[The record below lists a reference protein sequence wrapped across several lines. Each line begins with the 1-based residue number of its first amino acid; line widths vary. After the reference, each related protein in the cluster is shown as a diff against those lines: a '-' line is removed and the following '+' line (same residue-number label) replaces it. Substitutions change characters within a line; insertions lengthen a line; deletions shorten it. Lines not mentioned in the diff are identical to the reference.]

1 MKYTKRTIT
10 SIAALFLTAVTM
22 ASTAAPV
29 SAVTVPE
36 VNNKGGILSDDLRSK
51 EPVKPGE
58 WRYDP
63 ETGIHGDYDYWRRK
77 KIRQDNQWKYDY
89 YNKVKGTKKKIS
101 ILNYGFFHAKNVK
114 FYGRKCLGIDDNDG
128 SWILGKW
135 EQLNTDTS
143 VHGATGYNF
152 DISGEYM
159 CFAFSYDITW
169 GTDFPYSGVFLDQNS
184 KYFAKDWKKLEI
196 AMWGAVRTGCITIDV
211 DDSTIVHETNCGSH
225 SEWKP

>member
-1 MKYTKRTIT
+1 MKNTKRTIT

-36 VNNKGGILSDDLRSK
+36 VNNKGGILTNDNR
-51 EPVKPGE
+51 EPLKPGY

-77 KIRQDNQWKYDY
+77 KIRQDNWRKYAD
-89 YNKVKGTKKKIS
+89 YNKVKGTKKTIYIENS
-101 ILNYGFFHAKNVK
+101 GFFHAKNVK
-114 FYGRKCLGIDDNDG
+114 LYGRKCLGIDDNDG

-135 EQLNTDTS
+135 EQINSNQSIHASEVYKYTVD
-143 VHGATGYNF
+143 
-152 DISGEYM
+152 GEYM

-184 KYFAKDWKKLEI
+184 KYFAKDWNEI
-196 AMWGAVRTGCITIDV
+196 EISMWGAVRTGCITIDL
-211 DDSTIVHETNCGSH
+211 DERTIVHETNCGSH

>member
-1 MKYTKRTIT
+1 MKNTKRTIT

-22 ASTAAPV
+22 ATTAASV

-36 VNNKGGILSDDLRSK
+36 VNNKRGILSDDLRSK

-77 KIRQDNQWKYDY
+77 KVRQDNWRKYAD
-89 YNKVKGTKKKIS
+89 YNKVKGTKKTIYIENS
-101 ILNYGFFHAKNVK
+101 GFFHAKNVK
-114 FYGRKCLGIDDNDG
+114 LYGRKCLGIDDNDG

-135 EQLNTDTS
+135 EQINSNQSIHASEVYKYTVD
-143 VHGATGYNF
+143 
-152 DISGEYM
+152 GEYM

-184 KYFAKDWKKLEI
+184 KYFAKDWNEI
-196 AMWGAVRTGCITIDV
+196 EISMWGAVRTGCITIDL
-211 DDSTIVHETNCGSH
+211 DDRTIVHETNCSSH
-225 SEWKP
+225 KEWKP

>member
-1 MKYTKRTIT
+1 MKNAKRTLT

-29 SAVTVPE
+29 SAVTLPE
-36 VNNKGGILSDDLRSK
+36 VTANGGILTNDNRGPL
-51 EPVKPGE
+51 KPGY

-77 KIRQDNQWKYDY
+77 KIRQDNWWKYDL
-89 YNKVKGTKKKIS
+89 YNKARGIKKKIS
-101 ILNYGFFHAKNVK
+101 ILNYGFFHAKNIK
-114 FYGRKCLGIDDNDG
+114 LYGRKCLGIDDNDG

-135 EQLNTDTS
+135 EQLNTSTS
-143 VHGATGYNF
+143 AHAGQGYSF
-152 DISGEYM
+152 DIDGDYF

-184 KYFAKDWKKLEI
+184 KYFAKDWNELEI
-196 AMWGAVRTGCITIDV
+196 SMWGAVRTGCITIDV
-211 DDSTIVHETNCGSH
+211 DDSTIVHETNCSSH
-225 SEWKP
+225 KEWKP

>member
-1 MKYTKRTIT
+1 MKNAKRTLT

-29 SAVTVPE
+29 SAATVPE
-36 VNNKGGILSDDLRSK
+36 VTANGGILTNDNRGPL
-51 EPVKPGE
+51 KPGY

-114 FYGRKCLGIDDNDG
+114 VYGRKCLGIDDNDG

-135 EQLNTDTS
+135 EQINSNQSIHTS
-143 VHGATGYNF
+143 EVYKYTV
-152 DISGEYM
+152 DGEYM

-184 KYFAKDWKKLEI
+184 KYFAKDWNEI
-196 AMWGAVRTGCITIDV
+196 EISMWGAVRTGCITIDL
-211 DDSTIVHETNCGSH
+211 DDRTIVHETNCSSH
-225 SEWKP
+225 KEWKP

>member
-1 MKYTKRTIT
+1 MKNAKRTIT

-29 SAVTVPE
+29 SAATVPE
-36 VNNKGGILSDDLRSK
+36 VTANGGILTNDNRGPL
-51 EPVKPGE
+51 KPGY

-114 FYGRKCLGIDDNDG
+114 VYGRKCLGIDDNDG

-135 EQLNTDTS
+135 EQINSNQSIHTS
-143 VHGATGYNF
+143 EVYKYTV
-152 DISGEYM
+152 DGEYM

-184 KYFAKDWKKLEI
+184 KYFAKDWNEI
-196 AMWGAVRTGCITIDV
+196 EISMWGAVRTGCITIDL
-211 DDSTIVHETNCGSH
+211 DDRTIVHETNCSSH
-225 SEWKP
+225 KEWKP